1 MKRTLCTAIFA
12 SALAVGVIGLPGCK
26 GAGADAA
33 KLIPDAATVVAG
45 IDVAGLVKSGV
56 YISNKDQIEK
66 DGKAVLDAGNACNLG
81 VDKFKTVT
89 IGFDPAT
96 GGFAAVITAEGVGK
110 LENLDCVNA
119 KIEAQDGSKPWTVE
133 EKDGKK
139 VLAMQDGA
147 VGYIVNEGSLVVASK
162 DWTGKVKELIDGKG
176 NSVFD
181 GPLKDVIA
189 RADTGKTIW
198 IAGSIPAERL
208 KGTPGEGA
216 KDAAGSIDLGSGIDI
231 SGSIAFASPDDA
243 TKKKDELIKQLET
256 MKPLADTLGVPKPV
270 IDSVEIGASGSAV
283 TVRVRATEDDLK
295 QLSEL
300 LKAKMAR

>member
-1 MKRTLCTAIFA
+1 MKRTLCTAIL
-12 SALAVGVIGLPGCK
+12 ALGFVGLPGCK

-45 IDVAGLVKSGV
+45 VDVAALVKSGV
-56 YISNKDQIEK
+56 YASSKDQIEK
-66 DGKAVLDAGNACNLG
+66 EGNAVLEAGKACNLG
-81 VDKFKTVT
+81 VDTFKTVT

-96 GGFAAVITAEGVGK
+96 RGFAAVVNADGIGK
-110 LENLDCVNA
+110 VENLDCLSA
-119 KIEAQDGSKPWTVE
+119 KLEEQDGRKPWTIE

-139 VLAMQDGA
+139 VLALEDGTL
-147 VGYIVNEGSLVVASK
+147 GYIVNEGSLVFASK

-176 NSVFD
+176 SSVFD

-198 IAGSIPAERL
+198 IAGTIPSERL

-231 SGSIAFASPDDA
+231 SGSIAFGSPDDA
-243 TKKKDELIKQLET
+243 TKKKDELTKQLET
-256 MKPLADTLGVPKPV
+256 MKPLADTLGVPKAV

-283 TVRVRATEDDLK
+283 TVSVRATEEDLK
-295 QLSEL
+295 QLKDL
-300 LKAKMAR
+300 LAAKMAR